1 MSSIFISHSS
11 ADNGWAQRIATWLQ
25 GEEDKQQPE
34 RRYEALFLDFDP
46 EHGIPLGTPWRALLY
61 RKLQLCRAVIVV
73 CSPSY
78 CASQW
83 CLAELGIAIYERR
96 LVLPVRIDPQAD
108 HSDLPRLLS
117 ETQARVLEA
126 IDLHAESPAGWRAL
140 ERGLEV
146 LSWRERLTWTEGECP
161 FPGLPAFSRRLAPVF
176 FGRDAA
182 IAAVQQKLHALAQ
195 RAPAFLLLLGA
206 SGYGKSSLV
215 RAGVVPQLEVDGER
229 QWLLLEPFSPGSA
242 PFARLRR
249 ALKAVLAAVEEK
261 PPAATEGDGEA
272 DGLVQQLQWLH
283 GEGQA
288 PVLLV
293 IDQFEEL
300 LAEGNSEGERFL
312 AFLQALLTVPLC
324 GVMVLA
330 TMRTDCLD
338 RLQTRWPALT
348 AMATLEQL
356 QSICPEDFGEL
367 ITGPAER
374 SGLSLQ
380 PGLTERLVAESGGR
394 DALPLLAF
402 TLEKLWQKWQKRGGA
417 AVAGTNGAWWDLTV
431 ADYEA
436 LGGVAGAVSSQAEI
450 CWDPATSS
458 AADRAALREAFLDHL
473 VLLNEDGLVAKRSAR
488 LTDLPERSQPIVKRF
503 VDDRL
508 LVSDAGAVAIAH
520 EALLRTWAPLVEWI
534 RESQEELLQ
543 RRRVRRLCDDLNA
556 EAPETQR
563 RQALDQLAA
572 LAAGGGSARRA
583 LEKEASRGLAALL
596 CNATVADADRKDAA
610 LVLALIGKEAPLR
623 ELLADAAA
631 PVRVRQRAAE
641 SLGLLAKRS
650 RDGEQRRRIEVEL
663 ERWLRSEP
671 LEVRI
676 EEVHEP
682 ALLAEA
688 RQAAQQEV
696 AAQVA
701 EALASGQF
709 AGVSDEQLLAAI
721 PQLEEQAAQQQ
732 LWANGKSPSW
742 AEHDAR
748 LPLLQGAARGL
759 QLAASADLP
768 LAGSGPGRVVPML
781 TLTALEEEGGLRIHT
796 EVVEVPVWALP
807 LPMDEQLELVAV
819 PAGETT
825 IGSPSEEDGRDAYT
839 EARQKCEGVDVEAE
853 RRVQLARYGM
863 VRHPVSQAQ
872 WRAVVEEAPEEDR
885 DGLKPGPGTVRAEG
899 LWEEHGQLGA
909 LPVDS
914 FSWNEAR
921 KWLELLN
928 RWLERQWAEL
938 GGSGEAP
945 QLALPSE
952 SQWEAACRA
961 GSAAPFHFGATLDPS
976 WANVDGNSSYG
987 MGRKGIYRQRPVPI
1001 GFFGLVNR
1009 WGLAEL
1015 HGQMQEWCGD
1025 QWHRDPLA
1033 EGWSASGE
1041 VREGPDPDLADVPQ
1055 ERKYRLL
1062 RGGSWFTI
1070 PHGCR
1075 AAMRDSI
1082 PPGLANPHVGLRP
1095 CCPCPPGSL
1104 FGAGALGPLAL

>member
-1 MSSIFISHSS
+1 VSSIFISHSS

-46 EHGIPLGTPWRALLY
+46 EHGIPLGTPWRAVLY

-83 CLAELGIAIYERR
+83 CLAELGIGIYERR
-96 LVLPVRIDPQAD
+96 LVLPVRIDPQSD

-126 IDLHAESPAGWRAL
+126 IDLHSESPAGWRAL

-146 LSWRERLTWTEGECP
+146 LSWRERLTWNEGVCP

-215 RAGVVPQLEVDGER
+215 RAGVLPQLEVDGER

-249 ALKAVLAAVEEK
+249 ALKAVLAAVEEN
-261 PPAATEGDGEA
+261 PPAATEGEGEA
-272 DGLVQQLQWLH
+272 DGLVRQLQWLH

-300 LAEGNSEGERFL
+300 LAEGNSAGERFL
-312 AFLQALLTVPLC
+312 EFLHALLTVPLS

-348 AMATLEQL
+348 AMSTTEQL
-356 QSICPEDFGEL
+356 QPICPEDFGEL

-374 SGLSLQ
+374 SGLTLQ
-380 PGLTERLVAESGGR
+380 PGLTERLVADSGGR

-402 TLEKLWQKWQKRGGA
+402 TLEKLWQKRQQRGA
-417 AVAGTNGAWWDLTV
+417 AVAGTNGTWWDLTV
-431 ADYEA
+431 DDYDA
-436 LGGVAGAVSSQAEI
+436 IGGVAGAVSSQAEI
-450 CWDPATSS
+450 CWNPATSS
-458 AADRAALREAFLDHL
+458 AEDKAALREAFLDHL
-473 VLLNEDGLVAKRSAR
+473 LSLNEDGLVAKRAAR

-508 LVSDAGAVAIAH
+508 LVSDAGMVAIAH
-520 EALLRTWAPLVEWI
+520 EALLRNWAPLVGWI
-534 RESQEELLQ
+534 KESQEELLQ
-543 RRRVRRLCDDLNA
+543 RRRVRRFCDDLNA
-556 EAPETQR
+556 EAPQTQR

-572 LAAGGGSARRA
+572 LAAGGGSDGRA
-583 LEKEASRGLAALL
+583 VEKEATSGLAALL
-596 CNATVADADRKDAA
+596 GNATVAEADRKDAA
-610 LVLALIGKEAPLR
+610 LVLALIGKEALLR
-623 ELLADAAA
+623 ELLADGKA
-631 PVRVRQRAAE
+631 PVGLRRRAAE
-641 SLGLLAKRS
+641 SLGLLAS
-650 RDGEQRRRIEVEL
+650 RCGIGEQRLRIAKELEGWLRTEPLDVRIEVQL
-663 ERWLRSEP
+663 DPERMD
-671 LEVRI
+671 
-676 EEVHEP
+676 P
-682 ALLAEA
+682 AVVQAAVLQSNEYLQQLAEA
-688 RQAAQQEV
+688 GRLQGLSKEQMRERLVQL
-696 AAQVA
+696 A
-701 EALASGQF
+701 EQNLQHC
-709 AGVSDEQLLAAI
+709 
-721 PQLEEQAAQQQ
+721 
-732 LWANGKSPSW
+732 LWAEGKATGW

-748 LPLLQGAARGL
+748 LPLLQGASRGL
-759 QLAASADLP
+759 QLAMAAELP
-768 LAGSGPGRVVPML
+768 LLGSGPGQVVPML
-781 TLTALEEEGGLRIHT
+781 TLTALEEGGGLRVIT
-796 EVVEVPVWALP
+796 EVVDVPVWRLP
-807 LPMDEQLELVAV
+807 LPGGEHLELVAV
-819 PAGETT
+819 PGGEYE
-825 IGSPSEEDGRDAYT
+825 IGSPKEETGRDIYT
-839 EARQKCEGVDVEAE
+839 QFRQRCEGVNVEAE
-853 RRVQLARYGM
+853 RRVQLAGYGM
-863 VRHPVSQAQ
+863 VRHPISQAQ
-872 WRAVVEEAPEEDR
+872 WRAVVEEAPQEDR
-885 DGLKPGPGTVRAEG
+885 GGLKPGPDTVRAEG

-909 LPVDS
+909 LPMDS
-914 FSWNEAR
+914 FIWNDAR

-961 GSAAPFHFGATLDPS
+961 GSAATFHFGATLDPS
-976 WANVDGNSSYG
+976 WANVNGNYSYG

-1025 QWHRDPLA
+1025 QWHRDPLSA
-1033 EGWSASGE
+1033 GWSPSGE
-1041 VREGPDPDLADVPQ
+1041 VREGPDPGLADVPL
-1055 ERKYRLL
+1055 ERDFRLV
-1062 RGGSWFTI
+1062 RGGSWLTD
-1070 PHGCR
+1070 HHYGR
-1075 AAMRDSI
+1075 AAMRLGVHPDNAVTVI
-1082 PPGLANPHVGLRP
+1082 GLRP
-1095 CCPCPPGSL
+1095 CFPSPPGSL
-1104 FGAGALGPLAL
+1104 LGA